1 MVEFIE
7 DGHIYLVDG
16 VVVPSVSELLHF
28 IFPNKYS
35 NIPENILNA
44 KAEYG
49 SKVHEA
55 IECLEKNEKLPQ
67 LNYLQEL
74 SIDQYR
80 KLKDKYKI
88 EVLEQEKMVHYK
100 NYYCGRFDMIAG
112 INGTYSLCDIKTTAK
127 LDKES
132 LSWQLSYY
140 ALAHNPD
147 KYESEFEKFYAIW
160 LPKKDLGQV
169 VEIERKSKQELLEK
183 LKEFRKY
190 YESHSED

>member
-1 MVEFIE
+1 MIEFIE
-7 DGHIYLVDG
+7 EYHTYLIDG
-16 VVVPSVSELLHF
+16 VITPSVSEILNF
-28 IFPNKYS
+28 IFPDKYS
-35 NIPENILNA
+35 NIPKQILNT
-44 KAEYG
+44 KANYG

-55 IECLEKNEKLPQ
+55 IELLEKNEELPK
-67 LNYLQEL
+67 LNYLQEI

-100 NYYCGRFDMIAG
+100 NYYCGRFDMIAE

-147 KYESEFEKFYAIW
+147 KYESEFERFYAIW
-160 LPKKDLGQV
+160 LPKKELGEV

-190 YESHSED
+190 YENNSED

>member
-1 MVEFIE
+1 MIEFIE
-7 DGHIYLVDG
+7 ESHTYLIDG
-16 VVVPSVSELLHF
+16 VIIPSVSEILNF
-28 IFPNKYS
+28 IFPDKYS
-35 NIPENILNA
+35 NIPKQILNT
-44 KAEYG
+44 KANYG

-55 IECLEKNEKLPQ
+55 IECLEKNEELPK
-67 LNYLQEL
+67 LNYLQEI

-88 EVLEQEKMVHYK
+88 EVLEQEKMVSYK
-100 NYYCGRFDMIAG
+100 NYYCGRFDMIAE

-147 KYESEFEKFYAIW
+147 EYETEFKNFYAIW
-160 LPKKDLGQV
+160 LPKKDLGEV

-183 LKEFRKY
+183 LKEFQKY
-190 YESHSED
+190 YENNSED

>member
-1 MVEFIE
+1 MIEFIE
-7 DGHIYLVDG
+7 ESHTYLIDG
-16 VVVPSVSELLHF
+16 VITPSVSEILNF
-28 IFPNKYS
+28 IFPDKYS
-35 NIPENILNA
+35 NIPKQILNT
-44 KAEYG
+44 KANYG

-55 IECLEKNEKLPQ
+55 IELLEKNEELPK
-67 LNYLQEL
+67 LNYLQEI

-100 NYYCGRFDMIAG
+100 NYYCGRFDMIAE

-140 ALAHNPD
+140 ALAHNPEE
-147 KYESEFEKFYAIW
+147 YETEFKKFYAIW
-160 LPKKDLGQV
+160 LPKKDLGEI

-190 YESHSED
+190 YENNSED

>member
-7 DGHIYLVDG
+7 NGHIYLVDG
-16 VVVPSVSELLHF
+16 VVVPSVSEILHF

-55 IECLEKNEKLPQ
+55 IECLEKNGELPK

-100 NYYCGRFDMIAG
+100 NYYCGRFDIIAE

-140 ALAHNPD
+140 ALAYDEEHYED
-147 KYESEFEKFYAIW
+147 KFEKFYAIW
-160 LPKKDLGQV
+160 LPKKDLGDL
-169 VEIERKSKQELLEK
+169 VEVKRKPKKELLKK
-183 LKEFRKY
+183 LEEF
-190 YESHSED
+190 YESI

>member
-1 MVEFIE
+1 MIEFIE
-7 DGHIYLVDG
+7 ESHTYLIDG
-16 VVVPSVSELLHF
+16 VITPSVSEILNF
-28 IFPNKYS
+28 IFPDKYS
-35 NIPENILNA
+35 NIPKQILNT
-44 KAEYG
+44 KANYG

-55 IECLEKNEKLPQ
+55 IERLEKNEELPK
-67 LNYLQEL
+67 LNYLQEI

-100 NYYCGRFDMIAG
+100 NYYCGRFDMIAE

-147 KYESEFEKFYAIW
+147 KYESEFERFYAIW
-160 LPKKDLGQV
+160 LPKKDLGEV
-169 VEIERKSKQELLEK
+169 VEIERKSKEELLKK

-190 YESHSED
+190 YENNSED